1 MSKELTDDFL
11 NKKLQ
16 AGSFYFVETGN
27 GHPEPM
33 VIDIDGDFNDYEG
46 NYYKPEFSKGK
57 LEVLVPCDYNH
68 IIKLTEKGKKYDRI
82 KVNGNYPDK
91 ISRLKSRIKHLLEM
105 QDNQDKELESAR
117 WYQTIQNED
126 IAKLRNL
133 LEECRIWMSWAYA
146 ELYEYDSEHESKDTE
161 DLLTRVNIACS

>member
-1 MSKELTDDFL
+1 
-11 NKKLQ
+11 
-16 AGSFYFVETGN
+16 
-27 GHPEPM
+27 
-33 VIDIDGDFNDYEG
+33 
-46 NYYKPEFSKGK
+46 
-57 LEVLVPCDYNH
+57 
-68 IIKLTEKGKKYDRI
+68 
-82 KVNGNYPDK
+82 
-91 ISRLKSRIKHLLEM
+91 M

>member
-16 AGSFYFVETGN
+16 AGSFYFVKMGN

-57 LEVLVPCDYNH
+57 LEVLMPCDYSH
-68 IIKLTEKGKKYDRI
+68 IIKLTEKEKKYDRI

-105 QDNQDKELESAR
+105 QDNQDKKLESAR

-146 ELYEYDSEHESKDTE
+146 KLYEYDSKHKSKDTE
-161 DLLTRVNIACS
+161 NLLLRVNITCS